1 MQTTKLVYI
10 MRIFVMTGIIYER
23 CFLVDEALETMRA
36 KMIKNHDTLR
46 NIHPSLQLLDW
57 AQHLLSEFQHLLLP
71 WALWTNIILR
81 HMLNFWSITW
91 LVPT

>member
-46 NIHPSLQLLDW
+46 NIHPSLQLLD
-57 AQHLLSEFQHLLLP
+57 
-71 WALWTNIILR
+71 
-81 HMLNFWSITW
+81 
-91 LVPT
+91 